1 MNQGQGR
8 DWGQRIDREQSTD
21 GRQMSNEGQRRERDR
36 GGRGRDRRTE
46 KGWVMGEGWEQR
58 SDRQ

>member
-21 GRQMSNEGQRRERDR
+21 GRQMSNEGQRRER
-36 GGRGRDRRTE
+36 E
-46 KGWVMGEGWEQR
+46 IEVGEGGIGGQR
-58 SDRQ
+58 RDG